1 MNMTGRK
8 MRFLLCLLLTA
19 LMLCLSACG
28 KDDGGSGQ
36 DGDKTD
42 VLLPISIN
50 GKEIRVGETTVQT
63 LLDEGLEVSWVD
75 EDYNRITVDPA
86 TQLEANAYY
95 TGGSIKV
102 SDDMSFKISFT
113 TDEEEVSLGQAVIAR
128 LELTVAAESDKSV
141 LETISFDGVPVTELT
156 QETAVEKYPDWTG
169 NEVMWLHYGLEYKYD
184 LNFDISTGYLNKF
197 AVERTYDVDW
207 NS

>member
-1 MNMTGRK
+1 MNMKKTRS
-8 MRFLLCLLLTA
+8 LLCLMLAA
-19 LMLCLSACG
+19 LMLFLSACG
-28 KDDGGSGQ
+28 KDDGGNSQ
-36 DGDKTD
+36 DGGTDD

-50 GKEIRVGETTVQT
+50 GKEIRVGETTVQA
-63 LLDEGLEVSWVD
+63 LLDEGLDVSWVD
-75 EDYNRITVDPA
+75 EDYNRNTVDPA
-86 TQLEANAYY
+86 TQLEANSYY

-102 SDDMSFKISFT
+102 TDNMHFAISFA
-113 TDEEEVSLGQAVIAR
+113 TDEEEIPLGQAVIAR
-128 LELTVAAESDKSV
+128 LELTMAAEDDKSV

-156 QETAVEKYPDWTG
+156 QEKAAEKYPDWTG

-207 NS
+207 NG

>member
-1 MNMTGRK
+1 MNTKKTRSW
-8 MRFLLCLLLTA
+8 LCLFLA
-19 LMLCLSACG
+19 VFMLFLSACG
-28 KDDGGSGQ
+28 KDDGESSQGGG
-36 DGDKTD
+36 GDD

-50 GKEIRVGETTVQT
+50 GKEVRVGETTVQT
-63 LLDEGLEVSWVD
+63 LLDEGFDVSWVD
-75 EDYNRITVDPA
+75 ESYHRITVDPA
-86 TQLEANAYY
+86 TQLEANSYY

-102 SDDMSFKISFT
+102 TDNMRFAISFA

-128 LELTVAAESDKSV
+128 LELTMAAEDDKSV
-141 LETISFDGVPVTELT
+141 LETISFDGVPITELT
-156 QETAVEKYPDWTG
+156 QEKAAEKYPGWTG

-207 NS
+207 NG

>member
-1 MNMTGRK
+1 MNMKKTRS
-8 MRFLLCLLLTA
+8 LLCLMLAT
-19 LMLCLSACG
+19 LMLFLSACG
-28 KDDGGSGQ
+28 KDDGGNSQ
-36 DGDKTD
+36 DGSTDD

-50 GKEIRVGETTVQT
+50 GKEIRVGETTVQA
-63 LLDEGLEVSWVD
+63 LLDEGLDVSWVD
-75 EDYNRITVDPA
+75 EDYNRNTVDPA
-86 TQLEANAYY
+86 TQLEANSYY

-102 SDDMSFKISFT
+102 TDNMHFAISFA
-113 TDEEEVSLGQAVIAR
+113 TDEEEIPLGQAVIAR
-128 LELTVAAESDKSV
+128 LELTMAAEDDKSV

-156 QETAVEKYPDWTG
+156 QEKAAEKYPDWTG

-207 NS
+207 NG

>member
-1 MNMTGRK
+1 MTRK
-8 MRFLLCLLLTA
+8 RTRSLLCLLLAA

-28 KDDGGSGQ
+28 KDDSGSGQ
-36 DGDKTD
+36 GGDD

-75 EDYNRITVDPA
+75 ENYERITIDPS
-86 TQLEANAYY
+86 TQLEANSYY

-102 SDDMSFKISFT
+102 SDDLSFMISLA
-113 TDEEEVSLGQAVIAR
+113 TDEEVPLGQAVIAR
-128 LELTVAAESDKSV
+128 LEATLATETDKSI
-141 LETISFDGVPVTELT
+141 LEKIAFDGVPVTELT
-156 QETAVEKYPDWTG
+156 QEKAAEKYPDWTG

-184 LNFDISTGYLNKF
+184 LNFDMSTGYLNKF

-207 NS
+207 NG

>member
-1 MNMTGRK
+1 MKTKKTRG
-8 MRFLLCLLLTA
+8 LLCLLMA
-19 LMLCLSACG
+19 VLMLCLSACG
-28 KDDGGSGQ
+28 NGDGGGSQGS
-36 DGDKTD
+36 DE
-42 VLLPISIN
+42 VLLPISIG

-63 LLDEGLEVSWVD
+63 LLDEGFDVSWVD

-86 TQLEANAYY
+86 TQLEANSYY

-102 SDDMSFKISFT
+102 TDNMHFAISFA

-128 LELTVAAESDKSV
+128 LELTMAAEDDKSV

-156 QETAVEKYPDWTG
+156 QEKAAEKYPDWTG
-169 NEVMWLHYGLEYKYD
+169 NEFMWLHYGLEYKYD
-184 LNFDISTGYLNKF
+184 LNFDMSTGCLNKF
-197 AVERTYDVDW
+197 AVERVYDVDW

>member
-1 MNMTGRK
+1 MNTK
-8 MRFLLCLLLTA
+8 KTRFLLCLILA
-19 LMLCLSACG
+19 VFMLFLSACG
-28 KDDGGSGQ
+28 KDDGGSSQG
-36 DGDKTD
+36 GGNND

-63 LLDEGLEVSWVD
+63 LLDEGLDVSWVD

-86 TQLEANAYY
+86 TQLEENSYY

-102 SDDMSFKISFT
+102 SDNMSFMISFT

-128 LELTVAAESDKSV
+128 LELTIAAEDDKSV
-141 LETISFDGVPVTELT
+141 LETITFDGVPVTELT
-156 QETAVEKYPDWTG
+156 HEKAAEKYPDWTG
-169 NEVMWLHYGLEYKYD
+169 NEVMWLYYGLEYKYD

>member
-1 MNMTGRK
+1 MNTK
-8 MRFLLCLLLTA
+8 KTRFLLCLILA
-19 LMLCLSACG
+19 VFMLFLSACG
-28 KDDGGSGQ
+28 KDDGGSSQG
-36 DGDKTD
+36 GGNND

-63 LLDEGLEVSWVD
+63 LLDEGLDVSWVD

-86 TQLEANAYY
+86 TKLEENSYY

-102 SDDMSFKISFT
+102 SDNMSFMISFT

-128 LELTVAAESDKSV
+128 LELTIAAEDDKSV
-141 LETISFDGVPVTELT
+141 LETITFDGVPVTELT
-156 QETAVEKYPDWTG
+156 QEKAAEKYPDWTG
-169 NEVMWLHYGLEYKYD
+169 NEVMWLYYGLEYKYD

>member
-1 MNMTGRK
+1 MNTKKARS
-8 MRFLLCLLLTA
+8 LLCLILAAFILS
-19 LMLCLSACG
+19 LSACG
-28 KDDGGSGQ
+28 KDEGGNSQDGGK
-36 DGDKTD
+36 DDI
-42 VLLPISIN
+42 LLPISIN

-63 LLDEGLEVSWVD
+63 LLDEGLDVSWVD

-86 TQLEANAYY
+86 TQLEANSYY

-102 SDDMSFKISFT
+102 TDNMHFAISFA

-128 LELTVAAESDKSV
+128 LELTMAAEDDKSV

-156 QETAVEKYPDWTG
+156 QKKAAEKYPDWTG
-169 NEVMWLHYGLEYKYD
+169 NETMWLHYGLEYKYD

>member
-1 MNMTGRK
+1 MNTK
-8 MRFLLCLLLTA
+8 KTRFLLCLMLAA
-19 LMLCLSACG
+19 LMLFLAACG
-28 KDDGGSGQ
+28 KDGGGNSQDGGT
-36 DGDKTD
+36 DD

-75 EDYNRITVDPA
+75 ENYNRITVDPA
-86 TQLEANAYY
+86 TQLEANSYY

-102 SDDMSFKISFT
+102 TDNMHFAISFA

-128 LELTVAAESDKSV
+128 LELTMTAEDDKSV

-156 QETAVEKYPDWTG
+156 REKAAEKYPDWTG

-207 NS
+207 NG

>member
-1 MNMTGRK
+1 MNTKKTRSW
-8 MRFLLCLLLTA
+8 LCLFLA
-19 LMLCLSACG
+19 VLMLFLSACG
-28 KDDGGSGQ
+28 KDDGESSQGGG
-36 DGDKTD
+36 GDD

-50 GKEIRVGETTVQT
+50 GKEVRVGETTVQT
-63 LLDEGLEVSWVD
+63 LLDEGFDVSWVD
-75 EDYNRITVDPA
+75 ESYHRITVDPA
-86 TQLEANAYY
+86 TQLEANSYY

-102 SDDMSFKISFT
+102 TDNMHFAISFA

-128 LELTVAAESDKSV
+128 LELTMAAEDDKSV

-156 QETAVEKYPDWTG
+156 QEKAAEKYPDWTG

-207 NS
+207 NG

>member
-1 MNMTGRK
+1 MNTKKTRS
-8 MRFLLCLLLTA
+8 RLCLFLA
-19 LMLCLSACG
+19 VFMLFLSACG
-28 KDDGGSGQ
+28 KDDGKSSQGGG
-36 DGDKTD
+36 GDD

-50 GKEIRVGETTVQT
+50 GKEVRVGETTVQT
-63 LLDEGLEVSWVD
+63 LLDEGFDVSWVD
-75 EDYNRITVDPA
+75 ESYHRITVDPA
-86 TQLEANAYY
+86 TQLEANSYY

-102 SDDMSFKISFT
+102 TDNMRFAISFA

-128 LELTVAAESDKSV
+128 LELTMAAEDDKSA
-141 LETISFDGVPVTELT
+141 LETISFDGVPITELT
-156 QETAVEKYPDWTG
+156 QEKAAEKYPGWTG

-207 NS
+207 NG

>member
-1 MNMTGRK
+1 MNTKKTRSW
-8 MRFLLCLLLTA
+8 LCLFLA
-19 LMLCLSACG
+19 VFMLFLSACG
-28 KDDGGSGQ
+28 KDDGESSQGGG
-36 DGDKTD
+36 GDD

-50 GKEIRVGETTVQT
+50 GKEVRVGETTVQT
-63 LLDEGLEVSWVD
+63 LLDEGFDVSWVD
-75 EDYNRITVDPA
+75 ESYHRITVDPA
-86 TQLEANAYY
+86 TQLEANSYY

-102 SDDMSFKISFT
+102 TDNMRFAISFA

-128 LELTVAAESDKSV
+128 LELTMAAEDDKSA
-141 LETISFDGVPVTELT
+141 LETISFDGVPITELT
-156 QETAVEKYPDWTG
+156 QEKAAEKYPGWTG

-207 NS
+207 NG

>member
-1 MNMTGRK
+1 MNTKKTRS
-8 MRFLLCLLLTA
+8 RLCLFLA
-19 LMLCLSACG
+19 VFMLFLSACG
-28 KDDGGSGQ
+28 KDDGKSSQGGG
-36 DGDKTD
+36 GDD

-50 GKEIRVGETTVQT
+50 GKEVRVGETTVQT
-63 LLDEGLEVSWVD
+63 LLDEGFDVSWVD
-75 EDYNRITVDPA
+75 ESYHRITVAPA
-86 TQLEANAYY
+86 TQLEANSYY

-102 SDDMSFKISFT
+102 TDNMRFAISFA

-128 LELTVAAESDKSV
+128 LELTMAAEDDKSA
-141 LETISFDGVPVTELT
+141 LETISFDGVPITELT
-156 QETAVEKYPDWTG
+156 QEKAAEKYPGWTG

-207 NS
+207 NG